1 MNIQV
6 GNLVK
11 DIYAVWSRVPFF
23 VPMVRQVKY
32 TDYLFK
38 RSLLQKKIMLI
49 YTAKVILF
57 KNWYVYF
64 RFQ

>member
-11 DIYAVWSRVPFF
+11 DIYAVWSRIPFF

-49 YTAKVILF
+49 YIAKVILF
-57 KNWYVYF
+57 KN
-64 RFQ
+64 

>member
-11 DIYAVWSRVPFF
+11 DIYAVWSRIPFF

-49 YTAKVILF
+49 YIAKVIVF
-57 KNWYVYF
+57 KN
-64 RFQ
+64 

>member
-11 DIYAVWSRVPFF
+11 DIYAVWSRIPFF

-38 RSLLQKKIMLI
+38 RSLLQKKKMLI
-49 YTAKVILF
+49 YIAKVILF
-57 KNWYVYF
+57 KN
-64 RFQ
+64 